1 MKKRLVRIGAQR
13 ALHPHH
19 YSPSLGSLRDFH
31 ELNENVIKLVNLSNS
46 FEEGFLRLNIFK
58 CFIFYLKKFLD
69 SNSFGSANIPNPKG

>member
-46 FEEGFLRLNIFK
+46 FEEGFLRLNIF
-58 CFIFYLKKFLD
+58 
-69 SNSFGSANIPNPKG
+69 